1 MIDYNSL
8 SKEVIKEVNSKID
21 YSIEVNDKYIE
32 DLISSVVLNDSKLD
46 FEFDEK
52 IKLINH
58 TFNSMRRYGILQP
71 LIEDDSISEIMIN
84 GCQGIFVEKSG
95 KIEELE
101 TVFESEEK
109 LMQVIQGIVSKV
121 NRTINESNPI
131 VDARLMDGSRI
142 NAVIPPVSLVG
153 PTLTIRKFFKDSI
166 DMEDLINWK
175 SISREAGDFVKN
187 LVLDRKNI
195 IVSGGTGSGKTTF
208 LNIISNFIEK
218 DERIITIEDSAEL
231 NLREVRNLITLE
243 ARNENVE
250 GNNEISIRDL
260 IKASLRMRPDR
271 IIVGEVRGSE
281 AIDMLQA
288 MNTGHE
294 GSLSTI
300 HSNSAR
306 DTLIRLE
313 TMVLLEREIPLH
325 AIRSQIFSAVDYIVH
340 LGRMRDKS
348 RKVVEIVKLVDY
360 KNGEFVFRDVFK
372 YNSTRNEL
380 IRK

>member
-1 MIDYNSL
+1 MIDYNTL

-175 SISREAGDFVKN
+175 SISREAGDFVKD

-372 YNSTRNEL
+372 YD
-380 IRK
+380 

>member
-1 MIDYNSL
+1 MIDYNTL

-175 SISREAGDFVKN
+175 SISREAGDFVKD

-372 YNSTRNEL
+372 YDSTRNEL